1 MTTIEDR
8 LRDAMAARAET
19 VQDDGRPRV
28 APSPRRGPAAARWWW
43 APVAVATATAAVVG
57 VTVLGTRTIGSA
69 PPSAAAPK
77 AAAAG
82 RLSPPVAQVWPGA
95 VHEIPATGP
104 GGRVFKPDVF
114 VADRVVAGRGLS
126 GNRLDGIWAYDLDK
140 RVFTQ
145 VAQLQDVQV
154 MNEPLVFGD
163 GYLAWSAVRDDR
175 SEIWAVPVTGGVP
188 QRLAALRAVLSSD
201 NAYSGLK
208 KLAIADGMAVWSPP
222 DGGVYRA
229 PLKGGNVSLISGTRG
244 FYLVEWPWAGW
255 PAQDRTVDHPV
266 ARPLEHLKNVLTGRS
281 SNAVAAKKRSSWTD
295 CGQVWCLNG
304 TTAWRRDGTDR
315 RDLPGT
321 AVGTLIS
328 GRFVLLNQ
336 KDASGGQVL
345 ALHDVATKRT
355 GRLFPVPTRRGDK
368 APPTLNTQEG
378 VVWFRTA
385 QGTQVVIDLKA
396 AGR

>member
-28 APSPRRGPAAARWWW
+28 APPPRRRATAARWWW

-57 VTVLGTRTIGSA
+57 VTVMGTRTIGSA
-69 PPSAAAPK
+69 PPPAAAP

-82 RLSPPVAQVWPGA
+82 RLSPPVEQVWPGA

-104 GGRVFKPDVF
+104 GGRVFVPDVF
-114 VADRVVAGRGLS
+114 VSDRVVAGRGLT
-126 GNRLDGIWAYDLDK
+126 GNRLDGIWSYDLDK
-140 RVFTQ
+140 RAFTQ
-145 VAQLQDVQV
+145 VTQLRDVKV
-154 MNEPLVFGD
+154 TNEPLVFGD
-163 GYLAWSAVRDDR
+163 GYLAWSAFRDDR

-188 QRLAALRAVLSSD
+188 QRIAALRAVLSSD
-201 NAYSGLK
+201 NAYTGLK
-208 KLAIADGMAVWSPP
+208 KLAIAGGMAVWSPA

-229 PLKGGNVSLISGTRG
+229 PLKGGNVSLVSGTKG

-255 PAQDRTVDHPV
+255 PVHDPTVDHPV

-281 SNAVAAKKRSSWTD
+281 RNAVPAKKRSSWAD
-295 CGQVWCLNG
+295 CGLVWCLDR

-315 RDLPGT
+315 RDLP
-321 AVGTLIS
+321 ANAMGTLMS
-328 GRFVLLNQ
+328 GRFVLVNQ
-336 KDASGGQVL
+336 GDAGDRAL
-345 ALHDVATKRT
+345 ALHDVATRRT

-368 APPTLNTQEG
+368 APPTLYFHDDM
-378 VVWFRTA
+378 VRFRTA

>member
-19 VQDDGRPRV
+19 VQDDGLPRA
-28 APSPRRGPAAARWWW
+28 APSPRRGRVAARWWW

-69 PPSAAAPK
+69 PPSAAAPP

-82 RLSPPVAQVWPGA
+82 RLSPPVRQVWPGA
-95 VHEIPATGP
+95 VHEIPVTGP

-114 VADRVVAGRGLS
+114 VADRVVAGRGLT
-126 GNRLDGIWAYDLDK
+126 GNRLDGIWSYDLDK
-140 RVFTQ
+140 RAFTQ
-145 VAQLQDVQV
+145 VAQLQDVKV
-154 MNEPLVFGD
+154 ANEPLVFGD
-163 GYLAWSAVRDDR
+163 GYLVWSAVRDDR
-175 SEIWAVPVTGGVP
+175 SEIWAVPVAGGVP
-188 QRLAALRAVLSSD
+188 QRIAALRAVLSSD
-201 NAYSGLK
+201 NSYSGIR
-208 KLAIADGMAVWSPP
+208 KLAVAGGMAVWSPP

-229 PLKGGNVSLISGTRG
+229 PLKGGNVSLITGTKG
-244 FYLVEWPWAGW
+244 YYLVEWPWAGW
-255 PAQDRTVDHPV
+255 PVRDPGVDHPV

-281 SNAVAAKKRSSWTD
+281 RNAVAARKRSSWTD
-295 CGQVWCLNG
+295 CGPVWCING

-315 RDLPGT
+315 RDLPGNAST
-321 AVGTLIS
+321 TLIS

-336 KDASGGQVL
+336 GDAGGGRAL
-345 ALHDVATKRT
+345 ALHDVAAGRT
-355 GRLFPVPTRRGDK
+355 GLLFPVPTRRGEK
-368 APPTLNTQEG
+368 APPTLHTQED

-385 QGTQVVIDLKA
+385 QDTQVVIDLKA